1 MAAVPPP
8 SDPASGP
15 GPVTRPGRFAR
26 WVRRPALAVALLGV
40 AVAVSVVEG
49 QPPPAARDSG
59 VSVDAEE
66 PYPYPVGT
74 LLVVAEGRL
83 MRYDS
88 SARRA
93 RPVPLPTGVT
103 ALRAWTQPAG
113 DVLLGR
119 QANGRTAAYLLR
131 SGRPPVLLGPAEL
144 AVPSADRAA
153 VWLVSRR
160 AAPPVSP
167 GSAAG
172 SDPAAGPGVAT
183 RVPLAGGARATVAL
197 PRASRLVAE
206 SPAGLI
212 VSTGTV
218 PDPVLPGRRPTPT
231 PTTGS
236 PTPTGPVVAGRT
248 PGSSPPGVSG
258 MPTPTISPSG
268 SPAPRT
274 ATPTGLP
281 LTPTPP
287 PYTTASPVP
296 STGPDGVPLTTLVV
310 GRDSSVRFL
319 AAAEALAATGD
330 VVLLRDE
337 RRRLGVISPGPG
349 VRKPRWLPKLN
360 AVEAIG
366 PGVLDERGETFAVLA
381 RINDSAWLMAGPT
394 SARTEGAINVVALAG
409 GPPVPGPAAPAFTAS
424 GRVLTVRPDGRIV
437 YYNPGERTGYTV
449 AGTLPSA
456 SSVTQS

>member
-8 SDPASGP
+8 SDPAPGP
-15 GPVTRPGRFAR
+15 GPARRPGWFAR
-26 WVRRPALAVALLGV
+26 WVRRPALAVGLLGV

-59 VSVDAEE
+59 VSVDAEK

-74 LLVVAEGRL
+74 LLVVVEGRL
-83 MRYDS
+83 VRYDS
-88 SARRA
+88 AAKRA
-93 RPVPLPTGVT
+93 RAVPLPAGVT

-119 QANGRTAAYLLR
+119 QPTGRTAAYLLR
-131 SGRPPVLLGPAEL
+131 PGQPAVLLGPAEL
-144 AVPSADRAA
+144 AVPSVDRAA

-160 AAPPVSP
+160 
-167 GSAAG
+167 
-172 SDPAAGPGVAT
+172 VAT
-183 RVPLAGGARATVAL
+183 RVPLAGGARATVGL

-206 SPAGLI
+206 TTAGLI

-231 PTTGS
+231 PTGA
-236 PTPTGPVVAGRT
+236 PTPTGGPATR
-248 PGSSPPGVSG
+248 P
-258 MPTPTISPSG
+258 MPTPTLSPSG
-268 SPAPRT
+268 SP
-274 ATPTGLP
+274 TPQPTGPSGLP

-310 GRDSSVRFL
+310 ARDGSVRFL
-319 AAAEALAATGD
+319 APAEALAAAGD
-330 VVLLRDE
+330 VVLVRDKQ
-337 RRRLGVISPGPG
+337 RRLGVISPRPG

-360 AVEAIG
+360 AVEPIG
-366 PGVLDERGETFAVLA
+366 PGTLDPRGETFAVLA

-394 SARTEGAINVVALAG
+394 AARTEGAINVVALAG
-409 GPPVPGPAAPAFTAS
+409 GAPVPGAAAPAFTAS

-437 YYNPGERTGYTV
+437 YYTPGERTGYTV
-449 AGTLPSA
+449 GDALPPA
-456 SSVTQS
+456 TAVTRS